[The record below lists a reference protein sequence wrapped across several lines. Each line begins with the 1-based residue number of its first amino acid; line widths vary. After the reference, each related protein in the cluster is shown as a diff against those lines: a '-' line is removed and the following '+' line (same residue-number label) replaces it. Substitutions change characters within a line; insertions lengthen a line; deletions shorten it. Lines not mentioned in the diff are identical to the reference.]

1 MHTYEHS
8 SLTSNLP
15 PHPLKGALHQDSDA
29 HILRRQTLVEDPEG
43 LYGLKFQGTE
53 NSEYDLQGG
62 ARSKRPHGPLS
73 HEYVYGWG
81 PHWGPLTNRVREQRT
96 LLTDPESDTGHSA
109 TL

>member
-62 ARSKRPHGPLS
+62 HVPNSPMNLS
-73 HEYVYGWG
+73 VMSTFMAGGH
-81 PHWGPLTNRVREQRT
+81 
-96 LLTDPESDTGHSA
+96 TGA
-109 TL
+109 L